1 MDPTLV
7 PSRKARRAMAVVW
20 PAFLMAGVLEMLV
33 FSVVDPQELRWF
45 GSVPV
50 ELSTQAVYTLAFV
63 VFWVVLMLA
72 SSLSLLLM
80 QLPEHEGGPAPRA
93 PGWPR

>member
-7 PSRKARRAMAVVW
+7 PSRRARRVMAVVW
-20 PAFLMAGVLEMLV
+20 PSFLMAGVLEMLV
-33 FSVVDPQELRWF
+33 FSVLDPQELRWF
-45 GSVPV
+45 GAAPV

-63 VFWVVLMLA
+63 VFWAVLMLSA
-72 SSLSLLLM
+72 SLSLLLM
-80 QLPEHEGGPAPRA
+80 QLPEHESDPDTQA